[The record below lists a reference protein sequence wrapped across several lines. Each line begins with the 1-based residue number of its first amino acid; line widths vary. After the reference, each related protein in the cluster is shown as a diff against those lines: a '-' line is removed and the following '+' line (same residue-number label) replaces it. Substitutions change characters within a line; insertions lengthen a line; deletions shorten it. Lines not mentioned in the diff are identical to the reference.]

1 LGHKVFKDDYTE
13 VLHQNQENITRDIE
27 SIKMKV

>member
-1 LGHKVFKDDYTE
+1 VFKDDYTE